1 MFQYLKKNATI
12 TTPFAL
18 KLPYIFLMAFVVIF
32 IGGSAL
38 LYFKTRP
45 DSRMVGIG
53 TSDNLSDPYYVVSQH
68 LNEFHRFMA
77 GIGLYNR
84 QRIDKNEFLRRFKV
98 LQEDS
103 LKYENDAAL
112 YQEVNTIPGAAKN
125 FRDLNAT
132 LKEFTPIIGKIYP
145 KDQQNLDLIYDSL
158 SPFESRLQKTA
169 VSINENNIHF
179 HTALFQ
185 KQVQS
190 HQLLG
195 WTLFAIAI
203 CSILLSLLAHG
214 NIKNV
219 VLLLETS
226 KHKSTR
232 LKEAINQTQRAN
244 RAKSEFLAT
253 MSHEIRTPLNAI
265 VGFTSLLL
273 DTKLSYDQKD
283 YIQSIRTSSS
293 TLLSLINDILDVSK
307 IEAGKLVL
315 ESIEFDLRSVYTDIA
330 NIVGDTVAQKKLELV
345 SFIDPKIPR
354 LIKGDPGRLKQ
365 IILNLL
371 NNAIKF
377 TPSGSIAL
385 KVSLLNLTEKHL
397 SLKFEVK
404 DTGIGIEPRLM
415 NHLFN
420 PFAQAD
426 SSTTRR
432 YGGSG
437 LGLSIC
443 KQLAESM
450 GGEVGVS
457 STPGK
462 GSTFWFRVEL
472 EAVHTQPIENPLP
485 ESFFKKDILI
495 LTKNSILQ
503 EYLELQLREIELNPH
518 TPPLSRDMSNVTA
531 TANTIAI
538 ILDQG
543 NLPFEIEEQT
553 KVLNNISRNFE
564 IPIIYLVE
572 RTHNLA
578 HLSPI
583 QRINYMKKP
592 ISQQNLYKC
601 LLEVLHITNV
611 RWDEPEK
618 NPITEKPTFA
628 VLNPKVLLVEDN
640 PINQKIAFLMLEKV
654 GCSVDVAANGIEALK
669 ALQQFT
675 YDLIFM
681 DCQMPEMDGYEA
693 TRRIRKLPKP
703 ISDIPIIALTANAFK
718 EDQVKCLESGMNDFV
733 TKPVDSSTLELKL
746 SRHIKAP
753 LAPGASKQASG

>member
-1 MFQYLKKNATI
+1 MS
-12 TTPFAL
+12 
-18 KLPYIFLMAFVVIF
+18 YIFLMAFVVIF
-32 IGGSAL
+32 AGGSSV
-38 LYFKTRP
+38 LYFKTLP
-45 DSRMVGIG
+45 DSRVERVVNDL
-53 TSDNLSDPYYVVSQH
+53 TDPYYVTSQNLH
-68 LNEFHRFMA
+68 NFDRFL
-77 GIGLYNR
+77 IGLGLYHR
-84 QRIDKNEFLRRFKV
+84 ELIDREEFQARFDNFKN
-98 LQEDS
+98 
-103 LKYENDAAL
+103 YAATYQKDTNL
-112 YQEVNTIPGAAKN
+112 YQELTVIPGAIKN
-125 FRDLNAT
+125 FKDLNLT
-132 LKEFTPIIGKIYP
+132 LDEVAPIVARIQP
-145 KDQQNLDLIYDSL
+145 KDRRNLDLIYDSL
-158 SPFESRLQKTA
+158 SPFESRLQEVADA
-169 VSINENNIHF
+169 VNENDVRLR
-179 HTALFQ
+179 AGLFE
-185 KQVQS
+185 KQVHS
-190 HQLLG
+190 HRMLG
-195 WTLFAIAI
+195 WTLLAIAV
-203 CSILLSLLAHG
+203 CSILLLMISHG

-219 VLLLETS
+219 ALLLETS

-283 YIQSIRTSSS
+283 YVQSIRTSSS

-315 ESIEFDLRSVYTDIA
+315 ESIEFDVRSIYMDIA
-330 NIVGDTVAQKKLELV
+330 NIVADNVAQKKLELV

-354 LIKGDPGRLKQ
+354 LVKGDPARLKQ

-377 TPSGSIAL
+377 TPSGSIAV
-385 KVSLLNLTEKHL
+385 KVTLLNLTEKHI
-397 SLKFEVK
+397 SLNFEVK
-404 DTGIGIEPRLM
+404 DTGIGIEPRLL
-415 NHLFN
+415 NRLFT
-420 PFAQAD
+420 PFTQAD

-450 GGEVGVS
+450 GGEVGVT

-462 GSTFWFRVEL
+462 GSNFWFRVEMETL
-472 EAVHTQPIENPLP
+472 STQPMENPLP
-485 ESFFKKDILI
+485 ASFFGKDILI
-495 LTKNSILQ
+495 LTKNPVLQ
-503 EYLELQLREIELNPH
+503 EYLELQLREIKLQPVS
-518 TPPLSRDMSNVTA
+518 PGASRDIGSFAA

-538 ILDQG
+538 VLDQS
-543 NLPFEIEEQT
+543 NLPFKPEEQT
-553 KVLNNISRNFE
+553 KVLRTISKNFE

-583 QRINYMKKP
+583 QRINYLKKP
-592 ISQQNLYKC
+592 VLQQNLYKC

-611 RWDEPEK
+611 RLDEPMK
-618 NPITEKPTFA
+618 APVVDTSKYAVIKPR
-628 VLNPKVLLVEDN
+628 VLLVEDN
-640 PINQKIAFLMLEKV
+640 PINQKIALLMLEKI
-654 GCSVDVAANGIEALK
+654 GCNVDVAANGIEALK
-669 ALQQFT
+669 ALQLFL

-703 ISDIPIIALTANAFK
+703 VSDIPIVALTANAFK
-718 EDQVKCLESGMNDFV
+718 EDQTKCIEAGMNDFV
-733 TKPVDSSTLELKL
+733 TKPVESSTLESKLKRYL
-746 SRHIKAP
+746 RPAP
-753 LAPGASKQASG
+753 PMRPTQQEATL